1 MKRLFWTTLP
11 LACALALL
19 PATAAQAAD
28 SGNIGMGPRVGLT
41 SNPDQ
46 VMVGWH
52 YSAGQIAPHVRFQP
66 NVEAGFGDDVTL
78 VELNADFHYRFQ
90 ESWDVWNPYAG
101 AGLGYAMAFVDK
113 GEDSNDVQVH
123 LIGGV
128 EKGIKSGAFFVE
140 TKIGLSDW
148 TPDWKIL
155 VGWTFGR
162 H

>member
-1 MKRLFWTTLP
+1 MKKIV
-11 LACALALL
+11 ALALGL
-19 PATAAQAAD
+19 LAAGAVAGPAAAAD
-28 SGNIGMGPRVGLT
+28 SGNIGTGPRIGLT

-52 YSAGQIAPHVRFQP
+52 YSAGQMAPHVRFQP
-66 NVEAGFGDDVTL
+66 NVELGFGDDITL

-101 AGLGYAMAFVDK
+101 AGLGFSMAFVNK
-113 GEDSNDVQVH
+113 GEDENNLQAH
-123 LIGGV
+123 LVGGI

-148 TPDWKIL
+148 TPDWKL
-155 VGWTFGR
+155 LAGWTFGR

>member
-1 MKRLFWTTLP
+1 MKKLIGSALP
-11 LACALALL
+11 LVFALSLFLAPGA
-19 PATAAQAAD
+19 PAAE

-46 VMVGWH
+46 VMLGLH

-66 NVEAGFGDDVTL
+66 NAEIGFGDHVTL
-78 VELNADFHYRFQ
+78 LELNADFHYRFQ

-101 AGLGYAMAFVDK
+101 AGLGYAMAFVD
-113 GEDSNDVQVH
+113 GGGDHNDLQAH
-123 LIGGV
+123 LVGGI
-128 EKGIKSGAFFVE
+128 EKGIKTGAFFVE
-140 TKIGLSDW
+140 TKIGLSKW
-148 TPDWKIL
+148 TPDWKLL